1 MGMYCTLRRVIMEK
15 LESYLEDSHKLEQDF
30 FSNEVTQAPSLDI
43 DKAWDGIIF
52 LLTGSSFEDAVEN
65 KMSQVILGSAS
76 IDENQDLGYGPARYL
91 LPEEVKSLNEK
102 IKAIGIEDLKL
113 RFNPQEMKD
122 QSVYPDI
129 WDEQNSF
136 DYLEE
141 YFVKLQS
148 FFQHASWANE
158 AIVIIIN

>member
-1 MGMYCTLRRVIMEK
+1 
-15 LESYLEDSHKLEQDF
+15 
-30 FSNEVTQAPSLDI
+30 
-43 DKAWDGIIF
+43 
-52 LLTGSSFEDAVEN
+52 
-65 KMSQVILGSAS
+65 
-76 IDENQDLGYGPARYL
+76 
-91 LPEEVKSLNEK
+91 LNEK